1 MTTPAHALDFR
12 ALRDAFGHF
21 PSGVVAICAEVDGE
35 RVGLAASSFVSVSLE
50 PPLVAFCIQNSSAT
64 WPRLRSATHLGIS
77 VLGEIHD
84 SAARVLAA
92 KSGDRFAGV
101 ETATSDSGA
110 VFIHGT
116 SVWLD
121 TAVRDEIPAG
131 DHAIVVLTVNALT
144 VNPDVS
150 PMVFHRSGF
159 RRLHQEASG
168 V

>member
-1 MTTPAHALDFR
+1 MTTPVHTLDFR
-12 ALRDAFGHF
+12 ELRDAFGHF
-21 PSGVVAICAEVDGE
+21 PSGVVAICAEVNGE

-50 PPLVAFCIQNSSAT
+50 PALVAFCIQNTSTT
-64 WPRLRSATHLGIS
+64 WPRLRSASHLGIS
-77 VLGEIHD
+77 VLGEVHD

-110 VFIHGT
+110 VFVHGT

-121 TAVRDEIPAG
+121 TTVREEVSAG

-144 VNPDVS
+144 VNPDVA
-150 PMVFHRSGF
+150 PIVFHRSGF
-159 RRLHQEASG
+159 RRLHQDDSSL
-168 V
+168 